1 MLPTLINRLII
12 MIHLPCYTFDLTTL
26 QSNLYLRI
34 DIFRAGKIASIIADF
49 ELSSF
54 AITCFAIMEL
64 EY

>member
-1 MLPTLINRLII
+1 
-12 MIHLPCYTFDLTTL
+12 MIHLPCCTFDLTIL

>member
-12 MIHLPCYTFDLTTL
+12 MIHLPCCTFDLTIL